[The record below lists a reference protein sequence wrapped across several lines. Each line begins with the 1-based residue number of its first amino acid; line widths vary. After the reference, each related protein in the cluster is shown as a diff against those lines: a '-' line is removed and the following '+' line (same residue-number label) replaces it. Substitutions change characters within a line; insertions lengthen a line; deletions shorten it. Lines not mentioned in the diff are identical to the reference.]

1 MYSTAGLNSH
11 ASAVYGGIPA
21 PTNVTFQVY
30 LSFVITENSSES
42 STVDGWSKKSSM
54 HASLPDVVLR
64 DARQVL
70 SQSWKTSLP
79 VDTPITQTQYYSDLA
94 GGGEMKFL

>member
-1 MYSTAGLNSH
+1 ML
-11 ASAVYGGIPA
+11 
-21 PTNVTFQVY
+21 
-30 LSFVITENSSES
+30 
-42 STVDGWSKKSSM
+42 
-54 HASLPDVVLR
+54 SLPNVVLR

-70 SQSWKTSLP
+70 GQSWKTSLP

>member
-1 MYSTAGLNSH
+1 VSLQQLMVGARNPPCML
-11 ASAVYGGIPA
+11 
-21 PTNVTFQVY
+21 
-30 LSFVITENSSES
+30 
-42 STVDGWSKKSSM
+42 
-54 HASLPDVVLR
+54 SLPNVVLR

-70 SQSWKTSLP
+70 GQSWKTSLP